1 MHYRQIDDR
10 DGRRTFVVAL
20 EIGEQVMET
29 LSSLAAELDLA
40 GSSVVG
46 IGGFQQVRLGFF
58 DWENQNFIQ
67 NVVEE
72 QVEVL
77 SFQGNIAE
85 GDDGK
90 PKLHVH
96 VVLGRS
102 DATTRGG
109 HLVEGTVRPT
119 LEVIITESPVH
130 LHRLHDEKTGLV
142 LLKP

>member
-1 MHYRQIDDR
+1 MHYRLLDER
-10 DGRRTFVVAL
+10 EGRRTFVVAL
-20 EIGEQVMET
+20 EIGEQVMQT
-29 LSSLAAELDLA
+29 LTDLA
-40 GSSVVG
+40 DELNLVGSSVVG
-46 IGGFQQVRLGFF
+46 IGGFQHVRLGYF
-58 DWENQNFIQ
+58 DWDRSNFIE
-67 NVVEE
+67 NVVDE

-85 GDDGK
+85 DGNGK

-109 HLVEGTVRPT
+109 HLIEGTVRPT
-119 LEVIITESPVH
+119 LEAIITDSPEH
-130 LHRLHDEKTGLV
+130 LHRLHDEATGLV

>member
-1 MHYRQIDDR
+1 
-10 DGRRTFVVAL
+10 VVVL
-20 EIGEQVMET
+20 QSGEQVMQT
-29 LSSLAAELDLA
+29 LTGLANELDLV
-40 GSSVVG
+40 GSSIAG
-46 IGGFQQVRLGFF
+46 IGGFQHVKLGYF
-58 DWENQNFIQ
+58 DPSTSSFHENI
-67 NVVEE
+67 VDE

-85 GDDGK
+85 DSEGK

-96 VVLGRS
+96 VVLGRF

-119 LEVIITESPVH
+119 MELIITESPEH
-130 LHRLHDEKTGLV
+130 MHRLHDEETGLV

>member
-1 MHYRQIDDR
+1 MNYRLIDER
-10 DGRRTFVVAL
+10 EGQRTYVVAL
-20 EIGEQVMET
+20 EIGEPVMET
-29 LSSLAAELDLA
+29 LTSLATELNLI
-40 GSSVVG
+40 GSSIVG
-46 IGGFQQVRLGFF
+46 IGGFQHVTLGYF
-58 DWENQNFIQ
+58 DWERSNFIQ
-67 NVVEE
+67 NVIDE

-119 LEVIITESPVH
+119 LEAIITESPEH
-130 LHRLHDEKTGLV
+130 LHRRHDQKTGLV

>member
-1 MHYRQIDDR
+1 MRYRLLDER
-10 DGRRTFVVAL
+10 EGRRTYAVAL
-20 EIGEQVMET
+20 EIGERVMET
-29 LSSLAAELDLA
+29 LTSLASELNLI
-40 GSSVVG
+40 GSSVIG
-46 IGGFQQVRLGFF
+46 IGGFEQARLGYF
-58 DWENQNFIQ
+58 DWKQSTFVENI
-67 NVVEE
+67 VDE

-85 GDDGK
+85 GENGQ

-102 DATTRGG
+102 DASTRGG

-119 LEVIITESPVH
+119 LEAIITESPEH
-130 LHRLHDEKTGLV
+130 LHRVHDEKTGLV

>member
-1 MHYRQIDDR
+1 MHYRLLEER
-10 DGRRTFVVAL
+10 DGRRIYVVVL
-20 EIGEQVMET
+20 QSGEQVMQT
-29 LSSLAAELDLA
+29 LTGLANELDLV
-40 GSSVVG
+40 GSSIAG
-46 IGGFQQVRLGFF
+46 IGGFQHVKLGYF
-58 DWENQNFIQ
+58 DRSTSSFHENI
-67 NVVEE
+67 VDE

-85 GDDGK
+85 DSEGK

-96 VVLGRS
+96 VVLGRF

-119 LEVIITESPVH
+119 MELIITESPEH
-130 LHRLHDEKTGLV
+130 MHRLHDEETGLV